1 MRDKGVSSFAI
12 FKWNLFVKSVTS
24 SCSDDA
30 CCDACYGSCG
40 CADSSATRAAK
51 RASRGACNH
60 VRNRGSGDGSYGQTC
75 RTCDGC
81 LSGCV

>member
-30 CCDACYGSCG
+30 CCDACYGSKA
-40 CADSSATRAAK
+40 CANSSALRAAN
-51 RASRGACNH
+51 RAVQCAFDRIRYH
-60 VRNRGSGDGSYGQTC
+60 GSCDGSYGQTC